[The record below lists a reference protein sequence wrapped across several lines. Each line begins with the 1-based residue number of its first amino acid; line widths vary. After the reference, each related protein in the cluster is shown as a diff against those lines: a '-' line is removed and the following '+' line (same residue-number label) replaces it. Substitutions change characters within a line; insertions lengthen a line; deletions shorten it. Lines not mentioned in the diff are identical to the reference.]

1 MVEGRLVPGTCRIFG
16 GGLRARGRDRR
27 SLERLIGKDTYI
39 YICIYVYGFGKEYV
53 MIFSTFEGIHR
64 RKYGP

>member
-27 SLERLIGKDTYI
+27 SLERVIGKDTYTYI
-39 YICIYVYGFGKEYV
+39 YICIYVYGFCKEYV
-53 MIFSTFEGIHR
+53 MIFYI
-64 RKYGP
+64 